1 MNQNKRFVSKFN
13 SFSSKLKQ
21 SKQAHSYFSFISD
34 QIIKYSVKASL
45 YSSDVCGLGDHVL
58 KTSACLIPIWTC
70 AKQLI

>member
-13 SFSSKLKQ
+13 SFSSNF
-21 SKQAHSYFSFISD
+21 KQAHSYFSFVSD

-58 KTSACLIPIWTC
+58 RLQRA
-70 AKQLI
+70 